1 VLRTYAPVAQAPRLL
16 LGKFDRLTPIVREPP
31 EHLSDG
37 APQAAF
43 TSMILNFLSP
53 RGVGASTTSPF
64 L

>member
-1 VLRTYAPVAQAPRLL
+1 MLRTYVRVAQVLRLL
-16 LGKFDRLTPIVREPP
+16 LGKFDRLTPIVREPL

-37 APQAAF
+37 TPQAAF